1 MIKFD
6 QEEISTEEQ
15 AYGSTW
21 LITYSDMVTIIL
33 CFFIIFFMMNAE
45 ELSVLSHLN
54 EEMEEEVQEMAS
66 EVEEK
71 ASTVEHLSDE
81 NLQLAEEN
89 EGLAEENVGLA
100 EENVGLAKENAGL
113 TESLESLQ
121 LALEEARAG
130 EDASMSFIQYL
141 QDKDIMDSVEIIEN
155 ERGLAIRFSDRVLFD
170 SGEAALN
177 AEGLLLLEEMAEI
190 LKDLENHIIIEGHT
204 DNIPTDPARYPSN
217 WELSLDRSMGV
228 ARYFIDE
235 KEFSEHQI
243 SVSGYGETRPLA
255 PNDEPEGRAKN
266 RRIEI
271 VILQ

>member
-6 QEEISTEEQ
+6 RDEESSEEQ
-15 AYGSTW
+15 DYGSTW

-45 ELSVLSHLN
+45 ELSVLSHLK
-54 EEMEEEVQEMAS
+54 EDLSEEVAVMAT

-71 ASTVEHLSDE
+71 TQEVEHLSDE
-81 NLQLAEEN
+81 NLRLEEEN
-89 EGLAEENVGLA
+89 LGLAE
-100 EENVGLAKENAGL
+100 
-113 TESLESLQ
+113 SMESLQ
-121 LALEEARAG
+121 LALEEAKTG
-130 EDASMSFIQYL
+130 EEASMSFIQYL
-141 QDKDIMDSVEIIEN
+141 QDKEIMELVEIIEN
-155 ERGLAIRFSDRVLFD
+155 ERGLAIRFSDQVLFN
-170 SGEAALN
+170 SGEADLN
-177 AEGLLLLEEMAEI
+177 PEGLLLLEEMAEV
-190 LKDLENHIIIEGHT
+190 LQDLENHIIIEGHT
-204 DNIPTDPARYPSN
+204 DNVPTDPARYPSN

-255 PNDEPEGRAKN
+255 SNEDAEGRAKN

>member
-6 QEEISTEEQ
+6 QEETSTEEQ
-15 AYGSTW
+15 DYGSTW

-45 ELSVLSHLN
+45 ELSVLSHLKEN
-54 EEMEEEVQEMAS
+54 LSEEVEVMAT

-71 ASTVEHLSDE
+71 SQKIDHLSDE
-81 NLQLAEEN
+81 NIRLAEEN
-89 EGLAEENVGLA
+89 L
-100 EENVGLAKENAGL
+100 GL
-113 TESLESLQ
+113 TESLENLQ
-121 LALEEARAG
+121 FALNEAKTGEE
-130 EDASMSFIQYL
+130 ASMSFIQYL
-141 QDKDIMDSVEIIEN
+141 QDKEIMDFVEIIEN
-155 ERGLAIRFSDRVLFD
+155 ERGLAIRFSDQVLFD

-177 AEGLLLLEEMAEI
+177 AEGLMLLEEMAET
-190 LKDLENHIIIEGHT
+190 LKDMELENHMIIEGHT
-204 DNIPTDPARYPSN
+204 DNVPTDPANYPSN

-235 KEFSEHQI
+235 KDFSEHQI

-255 PNDEPEGRAKN
+255 SNEEPEGRAKN